1 MAEVTRRRLGELQR
15 AVFSVLLDK
24 ADGLPAQEVLRR
36 AEAICPA
43 TEFENEDYPKRPGVR
58 RYPKTIRFATIPSVK
73 AGWLIKDGGVW
84 RLTDEGRAA
93 YARYT
98 EPGDF
103 QRIAVAEYRV
113 WKADN
118 EAPVVYDAGEKA
130 EDAEAV
136 ELERMGVPT
145 RRAWL
150 VRGANVDGANVLPL
164 WFAEGFCSISFHELP
179 EISRGTPKMEIAK
192 QARDAFA
199 GSSAIA
205 QGLYV
210 GGVHR
215 FVNEMDVGDLVVT
228 VDRSKVYVG
237 VITGDPVYVA
247 EVPSTMRRRSVD
259 WANVETPFN
268 RSELTSDAADGLRGQ
283 LTVTELSQ
291 FLAEFARL
299 GGVELDVIE
308 EVSPTVRE
316 IELPAP
322 DEVLADRLLL
332 PVEWLRETVD
342 LLNDKRQIILYGPP
356 GTGKTFLAQEL
367 CKALVEPSGGE
378 YAIVQFHP
386 SYSYEDFFEGLRPRL
401 AQDGSGSV
409 AFDLVPGPLK
419 RMALLAQKNPT
430 HPYVLIIDE
439 INRANL
445 AKVFGELYF
454 LLEYRGQRV
463 TLQYSDEE
471 FLLPRNLFLIG
482 TMNTADRSIALVD
495 AAMRRRFYFQCLFPG
510 EEPIR
515 DVLPRWL
522 TVHGFKP
529 EAAELLNAL
538 NESINDPDFA
548 IGPSYLMTRRIADP
562 GGLERIW
569 KTTILPLLT
578 EHYFGEGRDINR
590 EFGLPT
596 LRKMLNGR
604 SVPAS
609 QIDADKSVRAEMPD

>member
-15 AVFSVLLDK
+15 AVFSVLLDEV
-24 ADGLPAQEVLRR
+24 DGLPAQEVLRR
-36 AEAICPA
+36 AEAVCPP
-43 TEFENEDYPKRPGVR
+43 TDFENEDYPNRPGVR
-58 RYPKTIRFATIPSVK
+58 RYPKTIRFATITGVK

-84 RLTDEGRAA
+84 CLTDEGRAA
-93 YARYT
+93 HARHTEPDDFQKIAIARY
-98 EPGDF
+98 
-103 QRIAVAEYRV
+103 RA

-136 ELERMGVPT
+136 ELERIGAPT

-164 WFAEGFCSISFHELP
+164 WFAEGFCSISFHELT
-179 EISRGTPKMEIAK
+179 EIPRGTPRVEIAK
-192 QARDAFA
+192 QVRDAFVDN
-199 GSSAIA
+199 SAIA

-210 GGVHR
+210 GCVNR
-215 FVNEMDVGDLVVT
+215 FINEMTVGDLVVT
-228 VDRSKVYVG
+228 VDGIKVYVG

-247 EVPSTMRRRSVD
+247 EDPSTRRRRSVD
-259 WANVETPFN
+259 WANAEMPFN
-268 RSELTSDAADGLRGQ
+268 RSALTSDAADGLRGQ
-283 LTVTELSQ
+283 LTITELSQ

-299 GGVELDVIE
+299 GGVELDVVE

-316 IELPAP
+316 IDLPAP
-322 DEVLADRLLL
+322 DEVLAARLLL

-342 LLNDKRQIILYGPP
+342 LLNEKRQVILYGPP

-367 CKALVEPSGGE
+367 CKALVESSGGE

-386 SYSYEDFFEGLRPRL
+386 SYSYEDFFEGIRPRL

-409 AFDLVPGPLK
+409 AFDLVSGPLK
-419 RMALLAQKNPT
+419 RLASLAQKNPT

-495 AAMRRRFYFQCLFPG
+495 AAMRRRFYFQGLFPG

-522 TVHGFKP
+522 ITQGFKP
-529 EAAELLNAL
+529 EAAELLKAL
-538 NESINDPDFA
+538 NESIDDPDFA
-548 IGPSYLMTRRIADP
+548 IGPSYLMTRRIAEP
-562 GGLERIW
+562 EGLNASGRPRSCHCSLS
-569 KTTILPLLT
+569 TTSVKVGT
-578 EHYFGEGRDINR
+578 STGNSGCRR
-590 EFGLPT
+590 CA
-596 LRKMLNGR
+596 RR
-604 SVPAS
+604 STDDRLQS
-609 QIDADKSVRAEMPD
+609 CR